1 MGERGE
7 SNFIATCTS
16 LAQWAES
23 GSREIDGLLGD
34 STTATP
40 AAAPPQY
47 GRADHLRLLW
57 PLSGILRQLRDEAN
71 RVRIFLEGGNT
82 PMRISP
88 RLQTVFSAHLTECD
102 ATGAVIAKQLMRL
115 SQDTPPEAI
124 NPATVQQ
131 YESFVKAVLLLLDLF
146 LRSLRHHSVVK
157 QEEELENED
166 VKLLMIRIGSLC
178 RAIGRSGSI
187 LHETPSGRLSS
198 SSKDASFDSLPPS
211 YEASQP
217 FQDSAHQARNGSI
230 TSSATAS
237 HQPSSSI
244 SISKDRSS
252 AGFMGFFSKPFRAA
266 TDALRPKPE
275 PLVAPLCQAAT
286 YGSVAQLKFLL
297 AEGANINGRDEEGQ
311 TALIRAIAANQLG
324 TLEYLLQSGAD
335 HAVCDSG
342 TLGSGGKP
350 PLFHAIDAENGG
362 AIDLLL
368 EYGASANQRH
378 EWGEPYFASLIRG
391 ATPLTVS
398 RGGTEE
404 TAARRGRGRPRGGG
418 ATAPPPRGESGH
430 AGRERVP
437 LIHLCMTQ
445 KRDGLVRHL
454 LEVGADPSVTDIN
467 GTPLLVTAVKQHDV
481 ALVQM
486 LLEHGADANANDIYL
501 THILLVVF
509 EDNKLAHADK
519 MNMMELLLRH
529 GSKPQKARNS
539 WNVTLLEKALEAFLA
554 AVDTDRSSAAE
565 DAVVLL
571 EIPEL
576 LLKHGA
582 DPNQRLTT
590 AKKTRDG
597 KQAPTLLTYAAEQAR
612 SWELAELAL
621 RYGADANLADDDA
634 DRHNRTPLALAARSG
649 DRGLVELLL
658 EKGARVE
665 RGALS
670 GPGPVMETVV
680 RSGNNT
686 PEIVRL
692 LKA

>member
-1 MGERGE
+1 MAPLRH
-7 SNFIATCTS
+7 SA
-16 LAQWAES
+16 
-23 GSREIDGLLGD
+23 
-34 STTATP
+34 P
-40 AAAPPQY
+40 AARRGQSCP
-47 GRADHLRLLW
+47 D
-57 PLSGILRQLRDEAN
+57 LSR
-71 RVRIFLEGGNT
+71 GGNT

-88 RLQTVFSAHLTECD
+88 RLQTVFSAHLTECE
-102 ATGAVIAKQLMRL
+102 AAGAVIGKQLKRL

-217 FQDSAHQARNGSI
+217 FQDSSHQARNGSI

-342 TLGSGGKP
+342 TLGSSGKP

-362 AIDLLL
+362 RSICSWNMELRPT
-368 EYGASANQRH
+368 SATT
-378 EWGEPYFASLIRG
+378 I
-391 ATPLTVS
+391 S

-404 TAARRGRGRPRGGG
+404 TAARRGRDDREEVVRLLLRHG
-418 ATAPPPRGESGH
+418 ASPDTRDASGY
-430 AGRERVP
+430 P
-437 LIHLCMTQ
+437 LIHFCITQ

-454 LEVGADPSVTDIN
+454 LEIGADPSVTDIN

-509 EDNKLAHADK
+509 EDNKIAHADK

-665 RGALS
+665 KEGPCRGR
-670 GPGPVMETVV
+670 GQ
-680 RSGNNT
+680 
-686 PEIVRL
+686 
-692 LKA
+692 

>member
-7 SNFIATCTS
+7 SNFIATCAS

-102 ATGAVIAKQLMRL
+102 AAGAVIGKQLMRL

-324 TLEYLLQSGAD
+324 TLEYLLQSGAN

-342 TLGSGGKP
+342 TLGSGGSRP
-350 PLFHAIDAENGG
+350 C
-362 AIDLLL
+362 
-368 EYGASANQRH
+368 S
-378 EWGEPYFASLIRG
+378 
-391 ATPLTVS
+391 TPST
-398 RGGTEE
+398 
-404 TAARRGRGRPRGGG
+404 RRM
-418 ATAPPPRGESGH
+418 
-430 AGRERVP
+430 AGRS
-437 LIHLCMTQ
+437 IC
-445 KRDGLVRHL
+445 
-454 LEVGADPSVTDIN
+454 SWN
-467 GTPLLVTAVKQHDV
+467 
-481 ALVQM
+481 
-486 LLEHGADANANDIYL
+486 
-501 THILLVVF
+501 
-509 EDNKLAHADK
+509 
-519 MNMMELLLRH
+519 MELR
-529 GSKPQKARNS
+529 P
-539 WNVTLLEKALEAFLA
+539 T
-554 AVDTDRSSAAE
+554 SATS
-565 DAVVLL
+565 
-571 EIPEL
+571 
-576 LLKHGA
+576 GA
-582 DPNQRLTT
+582 N
-590 AKKTRDG
+590 
-597 KQAPTLLTYAAEQAR
+597 PTLQA
-612 SWELAELAL
+612 
-621 RYGADANLADDDA
+621 
-634 DRHNRTPLALAARSG
+634 
-649 DRGLVELLL
+649 
-658 EKGARVE
+658 
-665 RGALS
+665 
-670 GPGPVMETVV
+670 
-680 RSGNNT
+680 
-686 PEIVRL
+686 
-692 LKA
+692 